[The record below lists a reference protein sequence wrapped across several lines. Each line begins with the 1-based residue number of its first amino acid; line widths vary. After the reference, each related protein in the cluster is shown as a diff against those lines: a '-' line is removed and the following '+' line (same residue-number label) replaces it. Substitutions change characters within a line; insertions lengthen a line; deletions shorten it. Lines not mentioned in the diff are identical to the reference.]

1 MRIDIANFPIVQMD
15 YSAPYVTD
23 FREIL
28 DCYDLLFAKQLPFV
42 IIGEGESSPEE
53 AAQAKDDRKEIA
65 AWANQRKDALKKWVL
80 SSFMVIP
87 DVRKREEM
95 MLYAPIFEKFW
106 EYPFVMVASREE
118 AHERALRLLA
128 VTSLSA

>member
-1 MRIDIANFPIVQMD
+1 MRVDITSFPIVQMD

-23 FREIL
+23 FKEIL

-53 AAQAKDDRKEIA
+53 AEQGKNDRKEISV
-65 AWANQRKDALKKWVL
+65 WANQRKDALKKWVL

-87 DVRKREEM
+87 DAKKREEM
-95 MLYAPIFEKFW
+95 TLYAPIFEKFW

-118 AHERALRLLA
+118 ADQKALDLLA
-128 VTSLSA
+128 VTS